1 MDAALVCFCD
11 VCGAGVVAQATL
23 CTVCG
28 KPPHQ
33 PVQYQPVQFMTPAS
47 GQPALPAVLP
57 AQTSLRT
64 GSLLA
69 RRYRIVSKAG
79 EGGYGV
85 IYKAEDIDRYR
96 TKVAIKQINLDTL
109 RPREMIEATD
119 AYNREVR
126 YLSRLRHIS
135 LPRMYDAFTD
145 ADHWYI
151 VMDFIEGI
159 TLEETLKKSRRKHLP
174 LRKVLQIGLGL
185 CDVLGY
191 LHSQQPSVIFRD
203 VKPAN
208 IMQTKGGH
216 LYLIDFGIARHYVP
230 GRKRDT
236 GPLGTPGY
244 AAPEQYGRAQTTIQ
258 TDIYG
263 LGATL
268 HTLLIGTEPA
278 LTGMQPRKRL
288 LQGKTKRQLH
298 QLLQQMLEPDAS
310 QRPQTMKEVRL
321 QLRLLSARINA
332 RRRFFHCLFTA
343 LPQAIIDAMLCT
355 MMLSVFFI
363 FILLNAPWLLLPI
376 YGVFYIVL
384 VLFKLFVG
392 LREEEEET

>member
-11 VCGAGVVAQATL
+11 VCGASVAAQATL
-23 CTVCG
+23 CTACG

-33 PVQYQPVQFMTPAS
+33 PVQL
-47 GQPALPAVLP
+47 ALPPRVYHAVTMAAP
-57 AQTSLRT
+57 QTGAADPIRP

-69 RRYRIVSKAG
+69 RRYRILSKAG

-85 IYKAEDIDRYR
+85 IYKAEDLDRYR
-96 TKVAIKQINLDTL
+96 AKVAIKQINLDML

-145 ADHWYI
+145 ANHWYI
-151 VMDFIEGI
+151 VMDYIEGI
-159 TLEETLKKSRRKHLP
+159 TLEETLKKMRRKRLP
-174 LRKVLQIGLGL
+174 MRKVLQTGLVL
-185 CDVLGY
+185 CEVLEY
-191 LHSQQPSVIFRD
+191 LHAQQPSIIFRD

-230 GRKRDT
+230 GRTRDT

-244 AAPEQYGRAQTTIQ
+244 AAPEQYGRAQTTTQ

-268 HTLLIGTEPA
+268 QTLLTGHEPE
-278 LTGMQPRKRL
+278 LVHRNRRKPF
-288 LQGKTKRQLH
+288 LQGKITRQFH
-298 QLLQQMLEPDAS
+298 QLLQQMQEPDAS
-310 QRPQTMKEVRL
+310 LRPQAMEEVEQRI
-321 QLRLLSARINA
+321 RHLLIRVNK
-332 RRRFFHCLFTA
+332 RRKFIRCLFTA
-343 LPQAIIDAMLCT
+343 IHQSIMDAVLCT
-355 MMLSVFFI
+355 MMFSIFFVL
-363 FILLNAPWLLLPI
+363 ILIQAPWLLIPI
-376 YGVFYIVL
+376 YGIFYLLLLL
-384 VLFKLFVG
+384 VKLFIG
-392 LREEEEET
+392 LREEDDG

>member
-11 VCGAGVVAQATL
+11 VCGAGVTAQATL

-33 PVQYQPVQFMTPAS
+33 PVQFQPVQFVPSLPGQHAQLAPPVQTPMR
-47 GQPALPAVLP
+47 P
-57 AQTSLRT
+57 

-96 TKVAIKQINLDTL
+96 TKVAIKQINLDML

-151 VMDFIEGI
+151 VMDFIEGT
-159 TLEETLKKSRRKHLP
+159 TLEEALKKTPRKHLP
-174 LRKVLQIGLGL
+174 LRKVLQIGLIL

-244 AAPEQYGRAQTTIQ
+244 AAPEQYGRAQTTTQ

-268 HTLLIGTEPA
+268 HTLLTGKEPTLIGTK
-278 LTGMQPRKRL
+278 TRKRF
-288 LQGKTKRQLH
+288 LQGKTRRQLH
-298 QLLQQMLEPDAS
+298 QLLQQMLEPDANL
-310 QRPQTMKEVRL
+310 RPQTMAEVRL
-321 QLRLLSARINA
+321 QLRLLSSRVNA
-332 RRRFFHCLFTA
+332 RRRFFRCLLTA
-343 LPQAIIDAMLCT
+343 LPQSIMDAMLCT
-355 MMLSVFFI
+355 MMFSIFFV
-363 FILLNAPWLLLPI
+363 FILISAPWLLIPI
-376 YGVFYIVL
+376 FSVFYVLL
-384 VLFKLFVG
+384 VLFKIIMG
-392 LREEEEET
+392 LREEEEEA

>member
-1 MDAALVCFCD
+1 LP
-11 VCGAGVVAQATL
+11 G
-23 CTVCG
+23 
-28 KPPHQ
+28 HH
-33 PVQYQPVQFMTPAS
+33 
-47 GQPALPAVLP
+47 ALPAP
-57 AQTSLRT
+57 SIQTAVRP

-96 TKVAIKQINLDTL
+96 MKVAIKQINLDML

-159 TLEETLKKSRRKHLP
+159 TLEETLKKSHRKHLS
-174 LRKVLQIGLGL
+174 LRKVLQIGLLL

-244 AAPEQYGRAQTTIQ
+244 AAPEQYGKAQTTIQ

-268 HTLLIGTEPA
+268 HTLLIGKEPT
-278 LTGMQPRKRL
+278 LIGTKMRKRFWH
-288 LQGKTKRQLH
+288 GKTRRQLY

-310 QRPQTMKEVRL
+310 QRPQTMAEVRL
-321 QLRLLSARINA
+321 QLRLLSSRVNA
-332 RRRFFHCLFTA
+332 RRRFLRCLFTA
-343 LPQAIIDAMLCT
+343 LPQSIMDAMLYT
-355 MMLSVFFI
+355 MMFSLFFI
-363 FILLNAPWLLLPI
+363 FMLINAPWLLIPI
-376 YGVFYIVL
+376 FGVFYVLL
-384 VLFKLFVG
+384 VLFKIVMG
-392 LREEEEET
+392 LREEEEEV